1 MRESL
6 GAYVLG
12 HLDPAEADA
21 VRAHLATC
29 ADCRADVAELVPVA
43 VALAGAWRAPSVG
56 NRPEGKHASLETATA
71 GATPVPPGRVP
82 EELRARMDAAIA
94 SEAGRQRR
102 SRVTHAVGAL
112 LVAASV
118 AVLIVTGVTSLIDRT
133 PAPPV
138 PEVVA
143 VVVDPQLD
151 EVTASAGLIAHT
163 WGTEVK
169 LQTTGLDAGATY
181 QAVVLGAGDLSF
193 PAGTFTGTGPNTINC
208 NLQASVLRE
217 DARGFQILDQQG
229 EVVISGE
236 F

>member
-1 MRESL
+1 MDSHQQLRESL

-12 HLDPAEADA
+12 HLDTAEDDL
-21 VRAHLATC
+21 VRTHLATC
-29 ADCRADVAELVPVA
+29 ADCRAEAAELRPVVTALA
-43 VALAGAWRAPSVG
+43 VAKRASAGIPD
-56 NRPEGKHASLETATA
+56 PL
-71 GATPVPPGRVP
+71 PPQG
-82 EELRARMDAAIA
+82 LHARMDAAIQA
-94 SEAGRQRR
+94 ESVRQRR
-102 SRVTHAVGAL
+102 SRLTRAAGAV

-118 AVLIVTGVTSLIDRT
+118 VVLTVIGVGSQIDRT
-133 PAPPV
+133 PTAPT

-143 VVVDPQLD
+143 VVVDSDLD
-151 EVTASAGLIAHT
+151 AVTASAGLIAHT

-181 QAVVLGAGDLSF
+181 QAVVLGDGDLSF
-193 PAGTFTGTGPNTINC
+193 PAGTFAGTGPNTINC

-229 EVVISGE
+229 EVVISSE